1 MSKSFYNLEKIQ
13 KDWKISRLKYILS
26 FSEEKSKNILN
37 ENYLSL
43 SQRGIILKDISL
55 NEGQIAEDYSDYTL
69 IKKGQICMN
78 PMDLLTGWVDVSN
91 FDGLISP
98 AYYTFNINKNFD
110 TSFINYFLQSN
121 YYRKTFFKL
130 GKGVASHDNYGRWVL
145 TPDELK
151 NIYIFFPDLNQQKN
165 ISQYLHKKTYQL
177 DKLEEKTQIKIDLLT
192 IKKKTIINQCVNRG
206 LNSNVELKDSG
217 IKWIGKIPKHW
228 RVGSFKYYI
237 DILTDYTANGSFK
250 SLAENVEYLNQG
262 FSRLVRLTD
271 LRKDLQNE
279 GIYVSEKSHKFLK
292 KSELFGDE
300 ILIANVGAYT
310 GLALKM
316 PSNKGICTLGPNM
329 YLIRN
334 NKQNSNL
341 DYLIYLLNAR
351 STQQGLDLVISSTAQ
366 PKINKDNLKSL
377 YVPFP
382 PKSEQD
388 DIANFLNEKLN
399 LIDKLILKEKSII
412 KKIVEYRKSIISLA
426 VIGDNS
432 VSNRII

>member
-1 MSKSFYNLEKIQ
+1 MSKSFYNLEKIP
-13 KDWKISRLKYILS
+13 KNWKVSRLKYILS

-43 SQRGIILKDISL
+43 SKRGIILKDISL
-55 NEGQIAEDYSDYTL
+55 NEGQIAEDYSDYILT
-69 IKKGQICMN
+69 KKGQISMN
-78 PMDLLTGWVDVSN
+78 PMDLLTGWVDISN

-98 AYYTFNINKNFD
+98 AYYTFNVNKNFD

-130 GKGVASHDNYGRWVL
+130 GKGVASHDNYGRWVI

-151 NIYIFFPDLNQQKN
+151 NIYIFFPNLNEQKV
-165 ISQYLHKKTYQL
+165 ISQYLNMKTSQL
-177 DKLEEKTQIKIDLLT
+177 DKLVEKTQNKINLLE
-192 IKKKTIINQCVNRG
+192 IKKKVLIDQCVNKG
-206 LNSNVELKDSG
+206 LNSKIELRDSG
-217 IKWIGKIPKHW
+217 IKWIGKVPKHW

-237 DILTDYTANGSFK
+237 DVLTDYTANGSFK
-250 SLAENVEYLNQG
+250 SLAENVEYLSQG

-271 LRKDLQNE
+271 LRQDLQND
-279 GIYVSEKSHKFLK
+279 GIYVSEKSHNFLK

-310 GLALKM
+310 GFALKM
-316 PSNKGICTLGPNM
+316 PINKGVCTLGPNM

-334 NKQNSNL
+334 NKHNSNL
-341 DYLIYLLNAR
+341 DYLVYLLNAK
-351 STQQGLDLVISSTAQ
+351 STQQGLDLLISSTAQ

-377 YVPFP
+377 NVPFP

-388 DIANFLNEKLN
+388 DIAKFLNKKLKLVDN
-399 LIDKLILKEKSII
+399 LILKEKSII
-412 KKIVEYRKSIISLA
+412 KKFIEYRKSIISLA
-426 VIGDNS
+426 VIGDIS
-432 VSNRII
+432 VSNRMI